1 MKLYLGSYFAFF
13 MAKKHHWIEI
23 DLDQPT
29 RLRDILSRVGIPDAE
44 IHLIVVNDRLSE
56 TTDLL
61 VSNDDIVRLY
71 PPING
76 G

>member
-1 MKLYLGSYFAFF
+1 
-13 MAKKHHWIEI
+13 MAEKRHWVKV

-29 RLRDILSRVGIPDAE
+29 RLRDILSRLGIPEAE
-44 IHLIVVNDRLSE
+44 VHLIVVNDHLSE

-71 PPING
+71 PPVNG